1 MRNGSKYFLV
11 RFKNATQNE
20 LIDWDTAKK
29 YSQQV
34 MEYFGSR
41 LVWTSVE
48 NVIDPENDYI
58 DQQNDADDERSNR
71 NSSNQPSTSTA
82 HNPPNDIEYD
92 H

>member
-1 MRNGSKYFLV
+1 MMMKK

-29 YSQQV
+29 YSQQI
-34 MEYFGSR
+34 MEYFVSR

-48 NVIDPENDYI
+48 NVIDPENDFI

-71 NSSNQPSTSTA
+71 NSPNLPSTSTA